1 MQNFSNGDY
10 DAEIDNALSFDRSVV
25 LPNTRPTLA
34 SYNKPDNW
42 RERNRIGLEKVKEH
56 LQNSINLESHGYSMG
71 IYLNHNSGGYYH
83 DTLMD
88 NEEPIVWHHETI
100 LDEYWDQ
107 LEEAVQQDIAPDIQ
121 EVSIDN
127 VEITKESMSKLAA
140 IFSTTNSCTFVNFN
154 NANLCE
160 VGIVS
165 LLELVDVSSKLQCFF
180 LRHNRIDNIDLASCL
195 SRSLKSHACING
207 GSQDFVSN
215 PPIKYLSLENNRLND
230 DDAVLISQA
239 LKRNTNLETI
249 NLCSNNLT
257 SNIHWCEGTT
267 QFCVFDG
274 SSLNAI
280 SESNCKE

>member
-1 MQNFSNGDY
+1 
-10 DAEIDNALSFDRSVV
+10 
-25 LPNTRPTLA
+25 
-34 SYNKPDNW
+34 
-42 RERNRIGLEKVKEH
+42 
-56 LQNSINLESHGYSMG
+56 
-71 IYLNHNSGGYYH
+71 
-83 DTLMD
+83 
-88 NEEPIVWHHETI
+88 
-100 LDEYWDQ
+100 
-107 LEEAVQQDIAPDIQ
+107 
-121 EVSIDN
+121 
-127 VEITKESMSKLAA
+127 MSKLAA